1 MVRGIGGVAGDF
13 LGGGTEFVDRCGDA
27 VGAVGLLV
35 GVGHRG
41 VRGVHHQL
49 RHVVQLTGGAGD
61 LADRF
66 VDTLDE
72 AVEGIGQRTEF
83 IVAGDFQALG
93 QVAFTLGDVLHG
105 AAHVGERL
113 HQYAD
118 QHAEEKH
125 DADHRDQ
132 RGDDRRSAEF
142 AEHRIGGVAVE
153 DQGDVPGHA
162 GQSLH
167 RGEGNELAAAV
178 EFHLVDPGVD
188 VRCALGIGFGEGLQD
203 QPGVGVEEDLAGVAD
218 QEGVAGTI
226 ELQGIEDRG
235 QGLQLHVAGGDAQQL
250 TGVPHRQRHGEDLLA
265 GAGIDE
271 GFGDDKPVGRQRVLV
286 PGAGTWVVTFRHGVV
301 GAHGEGAAGRLAKID
316 RREIAAEDGLFQ
328 LPCDIRLVGLVE
340 QRQLR
345 GQAFHQVHAAFQ
357 PALDVA
363 GGQGADFPEV
373 VFRVRAHGLALS
385 VIVVEDEAGE
395 GENHHQCGGEKD
407 FLGKRQRAK
416 HERCV
421 LAKASRRAGSPGH
434 QVGSLRG
441 KAMIQRLNGRLC
453 STVPA

>member
-1 MVRGIGGVAGDF
+1 M
-13 LGGGTEFVDRCGDA
+13 
-27 VGAVGLLV
+27 
-35 GVGHRG
+35 
-41 VRGVHHQL
+41 
-49 RHVVQLTGGAGD
+49 
-61 LADRF
+61 
-66 VDTLDE
+66 
-72 AVEGIGQRTEF
+72 
-83 IVAGDFQALG
+83 
-93 QVAFTLGDVLHG
+93 
-105 AAHVGERL
+105 
-113 HQYAD
+113 
-118 QHAEEKH
+118 
-125 DADHRDQ
+125 
-132 RGDDRRSAEF
+132 
-142 AEHRIGGVAVE
+142 
-153 DQGDVPGHA
+153 
-162 GQSLH
+162 
-167 RGEGNELAAAV
+167 
-178 EFHLVDPGVD
+178 
-188 VRCALGIGFGEGLQD
+188 
-203 QPGVGVEEDLAGVAD
+203 EEDLAGVAD

-271 GFGDDKPVGRQRVLV
+271 GFGDDQPVGRQRVLV

-345 GQAFHQVHAAFQ
+345 GQAFHQMHAAFQ